1 MSFNI
6 GLSGLSAA
14 NKNLDVTGNNIAN
27 VATTGFKGSRV
38 EFGDQ
43 YAQSIRGTSGN
54 VNTGSGVAVNAIS
67 QQFQQGNLTMGTGN
81 ALDLA
86 INGNGFFQ
94 LSNGGEK
101 LYTRA
106 GAFHTDK
113 EGFVINSDGMNLQG
127 YNVDANGDVVV
138 GTLTNL
144 RVDSSNLA
152 PSASSMITNVANLN
166 TTTTPP
172 TISTFSPTDIKSY
185 NLKYDTPIY
194 DSQGNAHKLESY
206 FVKTGVNSWSMYTLV
221 DGQNISPAAAI
232 PPAGIVVD
240 PQMDRVDFKFDSSGK
255 LLLPRLANGDVDT
268 AHADAPKPANATSKV
283 TLSADG
289 TFQISDWTPLVQ
301 TGTTAN
307 PVWVGNGATGS
318 ATGIK
323 LDMTGISQT
332 ASVSGLIRQNQNGY
346 ATGQISSMSV
356 DSGGNLFASYTNGQ
370 SKVIGQVSLTNFAN
384 VQGLA
389 SAGGTNWRET
399 FASGVPVSGPPE
411 TGTLGYIT
419 GQALEESNVD
429 LTAEL
434 VDLIKAQSNYQA
446 NAKTISTQSTLL
458 QTTIQMVG

>member
-6 GLSGLSAA
+6 GLSGLTAA

-27 VATTGFKGSRV
+27 VATTGFKSSRV

-43 YAQSIRGTSGN
+43 YAQSIRGSSGN
-54 VNTGSGVAVNAIS
+54 MSTGSGVAVNTIA
-67 QQFQQGNLTMGTGN
+67 QQFKQGNLNMGTGN
-81 ALDLA
+81 SLDLA

-94 LSNGGEK
+94 VSNAGEM
-101 LYTRA
+101 LFTRA

-138 GTLTNL
+138 GTLANL

-166 TTTTPP
+166 TTTTAP

-206 FVKTGVNSWSMYTLV
+206 FVKTGVNAWSMYTLV
-221 DGQNISPAAAI
+221 DGQNISPAAAV
-232 PPAGIVVD
+232 PPAGVVVD
-240 PQMDRVDFKFDSSGK
+240 PEMDRVDFKFDSAGN
-255 LLLPRLANGDVDT
+255 LLLPRLANGDVDVT
-268 AHADAPKPANATSKV
+268 DADAPTPLNATSKV

-289 TFQISDWTPLVQ
+289 TFQVSDWKPLIQ

-307 PVWVGNGATGS
+307 PVWVENGATGS
-318 ATGIK
+318 TTGIK

-356 DSGGNLFASYTNGQ
+356 NDSGNLFASYTNGQ
-370 SKVIGQVSLTNFAN
+370 SKVIGQVSLSNFAN

-399 FASGVPVSGPPE
+399 FASGVAVSGPPA

-446 NAKTISTQSTLL
+446 NAKSISTQSTLL